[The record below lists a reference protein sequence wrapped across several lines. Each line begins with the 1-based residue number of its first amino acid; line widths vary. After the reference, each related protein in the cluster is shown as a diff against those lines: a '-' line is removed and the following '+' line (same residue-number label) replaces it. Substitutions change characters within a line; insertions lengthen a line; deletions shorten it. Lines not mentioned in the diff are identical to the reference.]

1 MANKTCSTVA
11 SARIQQVFVVLEDVS
26 GVLQRPTA
34 EGYVLPAG
42 SATLNQ
48 APEYT
53 NSDELT
59 GTLDV
64 IDQFRNALG
73 PGEASIPMIVR
84 LPSDGSKMQGH
95 ALLASLMG
103 TVQEPNTVLAEVG
116 TGGVTISATTV
127 PVADITGGVIPPRGV
142 VSIGSEKIRYMSVTT
157 DSNGVITS
165 LTNCVRGY
173 EGTTAA
179 AHDAEDVITLG
190 SRIAVQDNCR
200 PTVSIWLKNDHTVR
214 FASGGV
220 VTAATI
226 PQSKEGGQHCDFT
239 VGFRQMG
246 WCGSS
251 ILTSAPAGAVLTV
264 ETSEGEKAAEAYTV
278 GGIIKNTTKNDDN
291 SGAGYT
297 ITAVNY
303 DAGTITVSPAP
314 SGWAAD
320 DKIDPWLPEAT
331 PIGVALQSADTRVFV
346 GGKAGKLTEGSITI
360 GTPTAFTS
368 EIGDEFPGENADEM
382 RELSMTNGLYFRAKD
397 AVEFKRGYDG
407 YELPVH
413 IVLGNKAGGSLS
425 LVMPRV
431 KFNMPTVE
439 ESDSFVTLT
448 RTGAILGTKGNDSLV
463 IVQE

>member
-127 PVADITGGVIPPRGV
+127 PVADITGGVI
-142 VSIGSEKIRYMSVTT
+142 
-157 DSNGVITS
+157 TS

-278 GGIIKNTTKNDDN
+278 GGIIKNTTKNADN

>member
-1 MANKTCSTVA
+1 MAKSCSTVA
-11 SARIQQVFVVLEDVS
+11 SARIQQVFVALEDVS
-26 GVLQRPTA
+26 GTLQRPTA
-34 EGYVLPAG
+34 ANYVLPAG

-64 IDQFRNALG
+64 IDQFKNALG
-73 PGEASIPMIVR
+73 AGEASIPMIVR
-84 LPSDGSKMQGH
+84 PPSDGSKMQGH
-95 ALLASLMG
+95 DLFSALMG

-116 TGGVTISATTV
+116 TGGATISATTI
-127 PVADITGGVIPPRGV
+127 PVADVTGGILPPRGV
-142 VSIGSEKIRYMSVTT
+142 VTIGSEKVRYLGVTT
-157 DSNGVITS
+157 DANGAVTA
-165 LTNCVRGY
+165 LTNCVRGFAS
-173 EGTTAA
+173 TTAA
-179 AHDAEDVITLG
+179 AHDAEDVITLA
-190 SRIAVQDNCR
+190 SRVYIQDNCR
-200 PTVSIWLKNDHTVR
+200 PTISIWLKNDHTVR

-220 VTAATI
+220 VTAATV
-226 PQSKEGGQHCDFT
+226 PQSKDGGQHCDFT
-239 VGFRQMG
+239 IGFRQMG

-264 ETSEGEKAAEAYTV
+264 ETSEGEKAAEAYSV

-297 ITAVNY
+297 ITFVNY

-314 SGWAAD
+314 TGWAMD
-320 DKIDPWLPEAT
+320 DKIDPWLPDAT
-331 PIGVALQSADTRVFV
+331 PIGTALQSADTRVFV

-360 GTPTAFTS
+360 GTPTSFTS
-368 EIGDEFPGENADEM
+368 EIGDEYPGENADGM

-425 LVMPRV
+425 LVMRRV

-448 RTGAILGTKGNDSLV
+448 RSGAILGTKGNDSLI